1 MEEIFSSYTRLTTV
15 IPAKYNWA
23 AFDVLLVI
31 TICTSLIWFLQII
44 WSRRRLYKCSME
56 MPGPPGLPIFGSFMY
71 FLGDSYEIF
80 QNISKLFETY
90 PGVFRVWLGPR
101 LFYAVSDPKYF
112 EILFNKCL
120 AKERLNYKADFVVGK
135 GLFTAELSTWKMH
148 RKMIAPTF
156 NPQILDTFVQ
166 VFSEQGEVL
175 IGILDN
181 YAGKGEFDV
190 FNVISKYTLDIICE
204 TAMGIKVNAQTTDAD
219 FTKWTDRVMEIVFLR
234 IFVLWYQNDFIFN
247 LSPLGKESRNIVKG
261 MRDFTGR
268 VVREK
273 KKAYEERKNRSDTDE
288 VPLKRKAFLDYLMEV
303 TNDENVAF
311 TDQEL
316 QDEVTTFIIAG
327 SDTSASTSCYAFIML
342 GLHSN
347 LQDKVYDEIMEVVGP
362 HGRIEGSDLPKL
374 KFLDRFIK
382 ETLRLFPAGGIL
394 ARAVDEDIDLG
405 DCIIPAGVSVA
416 LGILRAH
423 TNETYWPDPYKFD
436 PDRFLPEEV
445 AKRHPCAYVP
455 FSYGPRK
462 CIGLQYATMAMKTL
476 IATVVRKYRISTS
489 YQRVKDIKLK
499 AHLVL
504 RPKDGF
510 KISMQRRA

>member
-135 GLFTAELSTWKMH
+135 GLFTAE
-148 RKMIAPTF
+148 
-156 NPQILDTFVQ
+156 Q
-166 VFSEQGEVL
+166 
-175 IGILDN
+175 
-181 YAGKGEFDV
+181 
-190 FNVISKYTLDIICE
+190 

>member
-1 MEEIFSSYTRLTTV
+1 MGEIFSSYTRLTTV

-23 AFDVLLVI
+23 AFDVLLLM
-31 TICTSLIWFLQII
+31 TICTCLIWFLQLI

-56 MPGPPGLPIFGSFMY
+56 MPGPPGLPIFGSFML
-71 FLGDSYEIF
+71 FMGDSYEIF

-112 EILFNKCL
+112 EILFTKCL

-135 GLFTAELSTWKMH
+135 GLFTAE
-148 RKMIAPTF
+148 RKYEITL
-156 NPQILDTFVQ
+156 ILRF
-166 VFSEQGEVL
+166 E
-175 IGILDN
+175 I
-181 YAGKGEFDV
+181 
-190 FNVISKYTLDIICE
+190 
-204 TAMGIKVNAQTTDAD
+204 
-219 FTKWTDRVMEIVFLR
+219 MEIVFLR

-273 KKAYEERKNRSDTDE
+273 KKAYEERKNCSDNDE

-342 GLHSN
+342 GLHPH
-347 LQDKVYDEIMEVVGP
+347 LQDKVFDEIMEVVGP
-362 HGRIEGSDLPKL
+362 DGRIEGSDLPKL
-374 KFLDRFIK
+374 KFLERFIK
-382 ETLRLFPAGGIL
+382 ETLRLFPVGGIL

-405 DCIIPAGVSVA
+405 
-416 LGILRAH
+416 
-423 TNETYWPDPYKFD
+423 
-436 PDRFLPEEV
+436 
-445 AKRHPCAYVP
+445 
-455 FSYGPRK
+455 
-462 CIGLQYATMAMKTL
+462 LQYAMMAMKTL
-476 IATVVRKYRISTS
+476 IATVVRKFRISTS
-489 YQRVKDIKLK
+489 YQRVEDIKLK

-510 KISMQRRA
+510 KVSMQRRA